1 MSNLIHIDLV
11 PNFEDDDYEIIKKI
25 EADLRTLYQSKARY
39 RASKEIEEA
48 RNEVLEILRFY
59 FPQGEIFFFNSAR
72 GALSFLLQ
80 GLNGS
85 EADHTDKNNLR
96 ESVLDPRKSVGKI
109 IAQAFSC
116 LVVPNAIKF
125 AGYKPIYVDIDETY
139 NLDIE
144 DLKRKINERTRAI
157 IIQNT
162 FGIPAKIG
170 EILEIAHQNNIL
182 VIENLTHSLGA
193 KYKGKYLGNFGDF
206 ALLSFNRNKVISS
219 IIGGA
224 LVVNN
229 KNFLEKIKNSY
240 ESLPELSQ
248 KEIQKIIFTGK
259 VLYQAKK
266 NYNFLTKIYLKF
278 LRKSGKILEMVS
290 LVEKQGKKPENYLFK
305 FPEILFPLLLNQL
318 KKLEKFNEKRKE
330 VAKIYTMDLRGLQ
343 HGLTQIDTDND
354 IGASPHNQ
362 YLRESA
368 LNLHQSAVEPI
379 FLRFPILVENR
390 DFVLEKFKKENIY
403 LGDWYRCVLD
413 PCSDLKFFDYEI
425 GSCPK
430 AEEITKKIINL
441 PTLIEKEEAEYII
454 KNLTLK
460 EKGAS
465 AKWTGGKWVIYI
477 SACP

>member
-1 MSNLIHIDLV
+1 MKNLIHIDLV

-25 EADLRTLYQSKARY
+25 DADLRTLYQSKARY

-72 GALSFLLQ
+72 GALNFLLM
-80 GLNGS
+80 
-85 EADHTDKNNLR
+85 K
-96 ESVLDPRKSVGKI
+96 LDNPGENEVI
-109 IAQAFSC
+109 TQAFSC
-116 LVVPNAIKF
+116 LVIPNAIKF
-125 AGYKPIYVDIDETY
+125 AGYKPIYIDIDETY
-139 NLDIE
+139 NLDTE
-144 DLKRKINERTRAI
+144 NLKRKINERTRAI

-162 FGIPAKIG
+162 FGIPTKID
-170 EILEIAHQNNIL
+170 EILEIAHQNKIL

-193 KYKGKYLGNFGDF
+193 KYKGRYLGNFGGF

-240 ESLPELSQ
+240 ESLSELSQ

-259 VLYQAKK
+259 ILYEAKK

-278 LRKSGKILEMVS
+278 LRKSGKTIEMIS
-290 LVEKQGKKPENYLFK
+290 FSEKQGKKPENYLFK

-318 KKLEKFNEKRKE
+318 KKLERFNEKRKE
-330 VAKIYTMDLRGLQ
+330 VAKIYLEKFPLNFVG
-343 HGLTQIDTDND
+343 
-354 IGASPHNQ
+354 
-362 YLRESA
+362 ES
-368 LNLHQSAVEPI
+368 I
-379 FLRFPILVENR
+379 FLRFPILIENR
-390 DFVLEKFKKENIY
+390 DFLLEKFKKENIY

-413 PCSDLKFFDYEI
+413 PCSDLKIFDYEI

-441 PTLIEKEEAEYII
+441 PTLIDKEKAEYII
-454 KNLTLK
+454 KNLK
-460 EKGAS
+460 
-465 AKWTGGKWVIYI
+465 
-477 SACP
+477 

>member
-1 MSNLIHIDLV
+1 MKDLIHIDLV
-11 PNFEDDDYEIIKKI
+11 PNFEGDDYEIIKKI

-72 GALSFLLQ
+72 GALSFLLH
-80 GLNGS
+80 GLDGF
-85 EADHTDKNNLR
+85 ETYRTDKNNLR
-96 ESVLDPRKSVGKI
+96 EYVLDPRKSVGEVI
-109 IAQAFSC
+109 TQSFSC

-125 AGYKPIYVDIDETY
+125 SGYKPIYVDIDETY
-139 NLDIE
+139 NLEIE
-144 DLKRKINERTRAI
+144 DLKRKINKKTKAI

-162 FGIPAKIG
+162 FGIPAKID

-229 KNFLEKIKNSY
+229 KNFLEKIKISY
-240 ESLPELSQ
+240 ESLPELSH
-248 KEIQKIIFTGK
+248 KEIKKIIFTGK

-278 LRKSGKILEMVS
+278 LRKSGKTVEMIS
-290 LVEKQGKKPENYLFK
+290 LIEKQGKKPENYLFK

-318 KKLEKFNEKRKE
+318 KKLERFNEKRRE
-330 VAKIYTMDLRGLQ
+330 IAKIYATDLRGLQ
-343 HGLTQIDTDND
+343 HGLTQVDTDND
-354 IGASPHNQ
+354 IGAKPHNQ

-379 FLRFPILVENR
+379 FLRFPILIENR

-413 PCSDLKFFDYEI
+413 PCSDLKIFDYEI

-430 AEEITKKIINL
+430 AEKITKKIINL
-441 PTLIEKEEAEYII
+441 PTLIDKEEVEYII
-454 KNLTLK
+454 KNF
-460 EKGAS
+460 
-465 AKWTGGKWVIYI
+465 I
-477 SACP
+477 

>member
-1 MSNLIHIDLV
+1 MKNLIHIDLV

-25 EADLRTLYQSKARY
+25 DADLRTLYQSKARY

-72 GALSFLLQ
+72 GALSFLLM
-80 GLNGS
+80 
-85 EADHTDKNNLR
+85 K
-96 ESVLDPRKSVGKI
+96 LDNPGENEVI
-109 IAQAFSC
+109 TQAFSC
-116 LVVPNAIKF
+116 LVIPNAIKF
-125 AGYKPIYVDIDETY
+125 AGYKPIYIDIDETY
-139 NLDIE
+139 NLDTE
-144 DLKRKINERTRAI
+144 NLKRKINERTRAI

-162 FGIPAKIG
+162 FGIPTKID
-170 EILEIAHQNNIL
+170 EILEIAHQNKIL

-193 KYKGKYLGNFGDF
+193 KYKGRYLGNFGGF

-240 ESLPELSQ
+240 ESLSELSQ

-259 VLYQAKK
+259 ILYEAKK

-278 LRKSGKILEMVS
+278 LRKSGKTIEMIS
-290 LVEKQGKKPENYLFK
+290 FSEKQGKKPENYLFK

-318 KKLEKFNEKRKE
+318 KKLERFNEKRKE
-330 VAKIYTMDLRGLQ
+330 VAKIYLEKFPLNFVG
-343 HGLTQIDTDND
+343 
-354 IGASPHNQ
+354 
-362 YLRESA
+362 ES
-368 LNLHQSAVEPI
+368 I
-379 FLRFPILVENR
+379 FLRFPILIENR
-390 DFVLEKFKKENIY
+390 DFLLEKFKKENIY

-413 PCSDLKFFDYEI
+413 PCSDLKIFDYEI

-441 PTLIEKEEAEYII
+441 PTLIDKEKAEYII
-454 KNLTLK
+454 KNLK
-460 EKGAS
+460 
-465 AKWTGGKWVIYI
+465 
-477 SACP
+477 

>member
-1 MSNLIHIDLV
+1 MKDLIHIDLV

-25 EADLRTLYQSKARY
+25 EARY
-39 RASKEIEEA
+39 GAGQKIEESKNA
-48 RNEVLEILRFY
+48 VLEILRFY

-72 GALSFLLQ
+72 GALSFLLMQ
-80 GLNGS
+80 LNDV
-85 EADHTDKNNLR
+85 EKN
-96 ESVLDPRKSVGKI
+96 EI
-109 IAQAFSC
+109 ITQSFSC

-144 DLKRKINERTRAI
+144 DLKRKINEKTKAI

-162 FGIPAKIG
+162 FGIPAKIE

-193 KYKGKYLGNFGDF
+193 KYKGKYLGDFGDF

-240 ESLPELSQ
+240 DSLPELSQ

-278 LRKSGKILEMVS
+278 LRKSGKTVEMIS
-290 LVEKQGKKPENYLFK
+290 LIEKQGKKPENYLFK

-318 KKLEKFNEKRKE
+318 KKLERFNEKRKE
-330 VAKIYTMDLRGLQ
+330 VAKIYMTWIDADKRNLPGFSPDTMPGYKPDKSGNYPGNSSERHLGKN
-343 HGLTQIDTDND
+343 IE
-354 IGASPHNQ
+354 S
-362 YLRESA
+362 LRESA
-368 LNLHQSAVEPI
+368 SEPI

-390 DFVLEKFKKENIY
+390 DFVLEKFKKENVY

-430 AEEITKKIINL
+430 AEKITKKIVNL
-441 PTLIEKEEAEYII
+441 PTLIEKEKASYII
-454 KNLTLK
+454 
-460 EKGAS
+460 S
-465 AKWTGGKWVIYI
+465 SIFI
-477 SACP
+477 

>member
-11 PNFEDDDYEIIKKI
+11 PNFEDDDYEIIKRLD
-25 EADLRTLYQSKARY
+25 ADLRGLYADLRGQKVE
-39 RASKEIEEA
+39 KT
-48 RNEVLEILRFY
+48 RNEVLEISKFY

-72 GALSFLLQ
+72 GALSFLLR

-85 EADHTDKNNLR
+85 ETDHTDKNNLR
-96 ESVLDPRKSVGKI
+96 ESVLDPRKSVGEI
-109 IAQAFSC
+109 ITQAFSC

-125 AGYKPIYVDIDETY
+125 AGYKPIYVDIDATY

-144 DLKRKINERTRAI
+144 DLKRKINESTKAI

-162 FGIPAKIG
+162 FGIPAKID
-170 EILEIAHQNNIL
+170 EILEIAHQNKIL

-229 KNFLEKIKNSY
+229 KNFLEKIKQNY
-240 ESLPELSQ
+240 ESLPEFSQ

-278 LRKSGKILEMVS
+278 LRKSGKILEMIS
-290 LVEKQGKKPENYLFK
+290 SIEKQGKKPENYLFK
-305 FPEILFPLLLNQL
+305 FPEVLFPLLLNQL

-330 VAKIYTMDLRGLQ
+330 IANIYLEKF
-343 HGLTQIDTDND
+343 
-354 IGASPHNQ
+354 P
-362 YLRESA
+362 
-368 LNLHQSAVEPI
+368 LNFEGEPI
-379 FLRFPILVENR
+379 FLRFPILIENR

-413 PCSDLKFFDYEI
+413 PCFDLKIFDYEI
-425 GSCPK
+425 GSCPQ

-441 PTLIEKEEAEYII
+441 PTLIDKEEAEYII
-454 KNLTLK
+454 KNLK
-460 EKGAS
+460 
-465 AKWTGGKWVIYI
+465 
-477 SACP
+477 

>member
-1 MSNLIHIDLV
+1 MKDLIHIDLV

-25 EADLRTLYQSKARY
+25 EARY
-39 RASKEIEEA
+39 GSGQEIEEA
-48 RNEVLEILRFY
+48 KNEVLGILKFY

-72 GALSFLLQ
+72 GALSFLLTQ
-80 GLNGS
+80 TY
-85 EADHTDKNNLR
+85 ADYTHTNADKNLSLL
-96 ESVLDPRKSVGKI
+96 EHTSEVI
-109 IAQAFSC
+109 TQAFSC

-125 AGYKPIYVDIDETY
+125 SGYKPIYVDIDETH

-144 DLKRKINERTRAI
+144 DLKRKINKKTKAI

-162 FGIPAKIG
+162 FGIPAKID

-229 KNFLEKIKNSY
+229 KNFLEKIKQNY

-266 NYNFLTKIYLKF
+266 NYNFLKKIYLKF
-278 LRKSGKILEMVS
+278 LRKSGKTVEMIS
-290 LVEKQGKKPENYLFK
+290 LIEKQGKKPENYLFK

-318 KKLEKFNEKRKE
+318 KKLERFNEKRKE
-330 VAKIYTMDLRGLQ
+330 VAKIYVTRTYADHTR
-343 HGLTQIDTDND
+343 TDADSGTDVTDADSNL
-354 IGASPHNQ
+354 S
-362 YLRESA
+362 LRESA
-368 LNLHQSAVEPI
+368 SEPI
-379 FLRFPILVENR
+379 FLRFPILIENR

-413 PCSDLKFFDYEI
+413 PCSDLKIFYYEI

-441 PTLIEKEEAEYII
+441 PTLIEKEEAELIIRKI
-454 KNLTLK
+454 KNFK
-460 EKGAS
+460 NF
-465 AKWTGGKWVIYI
+465 GK
-477 SACP
+477 

>member
-1 MSNLIHIDLV
+1 MKFTNKDLIHIDLV

-25 EADLRTLYQSKARY
+25 EARY
-39 RASKEIEEA
+39 GAGQEIEESKNA
-48 RNEVLEILRFY
+48 VLEILRFY

-72 GALSFLLQ
+72 GALSFLLH
-80 GLNGS
+80 GLDRF
-85 EADHTDKNNLR
+85 ETDRTDKNNLR
-96 ESVLDPRKSVGKI
+96 ESVLDPRKSVGEVI
-109 IAQAFSC
+109 TQAFSC

-144 DLKRKINERTRAI
+144 DLKRKINEKTKAI

-162 FGIPAKIG
+162 FGIPAKID

-278 LRKSGKILEMVS
+278 LRKSGKTVEMIS
-290 LVEKQGKKPENYLFK
+290 LIEKQGKKPENYLFK

-318 KKLEKFNEKRKE
+318 KKLERFNEKRKE
-330 VAKIYTMDLRGLQ
+330 VAKIYLEKF
-343 HGLTQIDTDND
+343 
-354 IGASPHNQ
+354 P
-362 YLRESA
+362 
-368 LNLHQSAVEPI
+368 LNFEGEPI
-379 FLRFPILVENR
+379 FLRFPILIENR

-413 PCSDLKFFDYEI
+413 PCSDLKIFDYEI

-441 PTLIEKEEAEYII
+441 PTLIEKEEAELIIRKI
-454 KNLTLK
+454 KNFK
-460 EKGAS
+460 NF
-465 AKWTGGKWVIYI
+465 GK
-477 SACP
+477 

>member
-1 MSNLIHIDLV
+1 MKFTNKNLIHIDLV

-25 EADLRTLYQSKARY
+25 EARY
-39 RASKEIEEA
+39 GAGQEIEEA
-48 RNEVLEILRFY
+48 KNEVLEILKFY

-72 GALSFLLQ
+72 GALSFLLMQ
-80 GLNGS
+80 LDNIEKS
-85 EADHTDKNNLR
+85 E
-96 ESVLDPRKSVGKI
+96 I
-109 IAQAFSC
+109 ITQAFSC

-125 AGYKPIYVDIDETY
+125 AGYKPIYIDIDETY

-144 DLKRKINERTRAI
+144 NLKRKINERTRAI

-162 FGIPAKIG
+162 FGIPAKID

-240 ESLPELSQ
+240 ELLPEPSQ

-259 VLYQAKK
+259 VLYEAKK
-266 NYNFLTKIYLKF
+266 NYNFLTKLYLKF
-278 LRKSGKILEMVS
+278 LRKIGKTVEMVS
-290 LVEKQGKKPENYLFK
+290 SIEKQNKKPENYLFK
-305 FPEILFPLLLNQL
+305 FPDILFPLLLNQL
-318 KKLEKFNEKRKE
+318 RKLKRFNEKRKE
-330 VAKIYTMDLRGLQ
+330 AAKIYMTRIYADFTR
-343 HGLTQIDTDND
+343 TDADSGTDAGSNL
-354 IGASPHNQ
+354 S
-362 YLRESA
+362 LRESA
-368 LNLHQSAVEPI
+368 SEPI
-379 FLRFPILVENR
+379 FLRFPILIENR

-413 PCSDLKFFDYEI
+413 PCFDLKIFDYEI

-441 PTLIEKEEAEYII
+441 PTLID
-454 KNLTLK
+454 K
-460 EKGAS
+460 EK
-465 AKWTGGKWVIYI
+465 AKFII
-477 SACP
+477 QNLLILI

>member
-11 PNFEDDDYEIIKKI
+11 PNFEDDDYEIIKKLDVDLHGLN
-25 EADLRTLYQSKARY
+25 ADLHRQKIIKA
-39 RASKEIEEA
+39 K
-48 RNEVLEILRFY
+48 NEVLEILKFY

-72 GALSFLLQ
+72 SALSFLLH
-80 GLNGS
+80 GLNGF
-85 EADHTDKNNLR
+85 ETDYTDKDNSR
-96 ESVLDPRKSVGKI
+96 RSALDPYKSVNEVI
-109 IAQAFSC
+109 TQAFSC

-144 DLKRKINERTRAI
+144 DLKRKINERTRVI

-162 FGIPAKIG
+162 FGIPAKIN
-170 EILEIAHQNNIL
+170 EILEIAHQNKIL

-224 LVVNN
+224 LVINN
-229 KNFLEKIKNSY
+229 KNFLEKIKNNY
-240 ESLPELSQ
+240 ELLPELSQ

-278 LRKSGKILEMVS
+278 LRKSGKILDMVS
-290 LVEKQGKKPENYLFK
+290 SIEKQGKKPENYLFK

-318 KKLEKFNEKRKE
+318 KKLENFNEKRKE
-330 VAKIYTMDLRGLQ
+330 IAKIYLEKFPLNFEG
-343 HGLTQIDTDND
+343 
-354 IGASPHNQ
+354 
-362 YLRESA
+362 ES
-368 LNLHQSAVEPI
+368 I
-379 FLRFPILVENR
+379 FLRFPILIKNR
-390 DFVLEKFKKENIY
+390 DFILEKFKKENIY
-403 LGDWYRCVLD
+403 LGDWYKCVLD
-413 PCSDLKFFDYEI
+413 PCSDLKIFDYKI

-441 PTLIEKEEAEYII
+441 PTLIDKEKAEYII
-454 KNLTLK
+454 NLINK
-460 EKGAS
+460 KGWGTPA
-465 AKWTGGKWVIYI
+465 
-477 SACP
+477 

>member
-1 MSNLIHIDLV
+1 MKFTNKDLIHIDLV

-25 EADLRTLYQSKARY
+25 EARY
-39 RASKEIEEA
+39 GAGQEIEESKNA
-48 RNEVLEILRFY
+48 VLEILRFY

-72 GALSFLLQ
+72 GALSFLLTQ
-80 GLNGS
+80 TY
-85 EADHTDKNNLR
+85 ADYTQTNADKNLSLL
-96 ESVLDPRKSVGKI
+96 EHTSEVI
-109 IAQAFSC
+109 TQAFSC

-144 DLKRKINERTRAI
+144 DLKRKINEKTKAI

-162 FGIPAKIG
+162 FGIPAKID

-206 ALLSFNRNKVISS
+206 ALLSFNKNKVISS

-229 KNFLEKIKNSY
+229 KNFLEKIKQNY
-240 ESLPELSQ
+240 ESLPEFSP

-278 LRKSGKILEMVS
+278 LRKSGKTVEMIS
-290 LVEKQGKKPENYLFK
+290 LIEKQGKKPENYLFK
-305 FPEILFPLLLNQL
+305 FPEVLFPLLLNQL
-318 KKLEKFNEKRKE
+318 KKLERFNEKRKE
-330 VAKIYTMDLRGLQ
+330 VAKIYLEKF
-343 HGLTQIDTDND
+343 
-354 IGASPHNQ
+354 P
-362 YLRESA
+362 
-368 LNLHQSAVEPI
+368 LNFEGEPI
-379 FLRFPILVENR
+379 FLRFPILIENR

-413 PCSDLKFFDYEI
+413 PCFDLKIFDYEI

-441 PTLIEKEEAEYII
+441 PTLIEKKEAELIIRKI
-454 KNLTLK
+454 KNFK
-460 EKGAS
+460 NF
-465 AKWTGGKWVIYI
+465 GK
-477 SACP
+477 

>member
-1 MSNLIHIDLV
+1 MKFTNKDLIHIDLV

-25 EADLRTLYQSKARY
+25 EARY
-39 RASKEIEEA
+39 GAGQEIEESKNA
-48 RNEVLEILRFY
+48 VLEILRFY

-72 GALSFLLQ
+72 GALSFLLTQ
-80 GLNGS
+80 TY
-85 EADHTDKNNLR
+85 ADYTQTNADKNLSLL
-96 ESVLDPRKSVGKI
+96 EHTSEVI
-109 IAQAFSC
+109 TQAFSC

-125 AGYKPIYVDIDETY
+125 SGYKPIYVDIDETY

-144 DLKRKINERTRAI
+144 DLKRKINEKTKAI

-162 FGIPAKIG
+162 FGIPAKID

-229 KNFLEKIKNSY
+229 KNFLEKIKQNY
-240 ESLPELSQ
+240 ESLPEFSQ

-266 NYNFLTKIYLKF
+266 NYNFLKKIYLKF
-278 LRKSGKILEMVS
+278 LRKSGKTVEMIS
-290 LVEKQGKKPENYLFK
+290 LIEKQGKKPENYLFK
-305 FPEILFPLLLNQL
+305 FPEVLFPLLLNQL
-318 KKLEKFNEKRKE
+318 KKLERFNEKRKE
-330 VAKIYTMDLRGLQ
+330 VAKIYLEKF
-343 HGLTQIDTDND
+343 
-354 IGASPHNQ
+354 P
-362 YLRESA
+362 
-368 LNLHQSAVEPI
+368 LNFEGEPI
-379 FLRFPILVENR
+379 FLRFPILIENR

-413 PCSDLKFFDYEI
+413 PCFDLKIFDYEI

-441 PTLIEKEEAEYII
+441 PTLIGKKEAELIIRKI
-454 KNLTLK
+454 KNFK
-460 EKGAS
+460 NF
-465 AKWTGGKWVIYI
+465 GK
-477 SACP
+477 

>member
-72 GALSFLLQ
+72 GALSFLLTQ
-80 GLNGS
+80 TY
-85 EADHTDKNNLR
+85 ADYTQTNADKNLSLL
-96 ESVLDPRKSVGKI
+96 EHTSEVI
-109 IAQAFSC
+109 TQAFSC

-139 NLDIE
+139 NLEIE
-144 DLKRKINERTRAI
+144 DLKRKINEKTKAI

-162 FGIPAKIG
+162 FGIPAKID
-170 EILEIAHQNNIL
+170 EILEIANQNNIL

-229 KNFLEKIKNSY
+229 KNFLEKIKQNY
-240 ESLPELSQ
+240 ELLPEFSQ

-278 LRKSGKILEMVS
+278 LRKSGKILEMIS
-290 LVEKQGKKPENYLFK
+290 LIEKQGKKPENYLFK
-305 FPEILFPLLLNQL
+305 FQEVLFPLLLNQL
-318 KKLEKFNEKRKE
+318 KKLERFNEKRKE
-330 VAKIYTMDLRGLQ
+330 IAKIYMTRTYADHTR
-343 HGLTQIDTDND
+343 TDADSGTDGTNAD
-354 IGASPHNQ
+354 SNLS
-362 YLRESA
+362 LRESA
-368 LNLHQSAVEPI
+368 SSLRESASEPI
-379 FLRFPILVENR
+379 FLRFPILIENR

-413 PCSDLKFFDYEI
+413 PCFDLKIFDYEI

-441 PTLIEKEEAEYII
+441 PTLIEKKEAELIIRKI
-454 KNLTLK
+454 KNFK
-460 EKGAS
+460 NFVK
-465 AKWTGGKWVIYI
+465 
-477 SACP
+477 

>member
-72 GALSFLLQ
+72 GALSFLLTQ
-80 GLNGS
+80 TY
-85 EADHTDKNNLR
+85 ADYTQTNADKNLSLL
-96 ESVLDPRKSVGKI
+96 EHTSEVI
-109 IAQAFSC
+109 TQAFSC

-139 NLDIE
+139 NLEIE
-144 DLKRKINERTRAI
+144 DLKRKINEKTKAI

-162 FGIPAKIG
+162 FGIPAKID

-229 KNFLEKIKNSY
+229 KNFLGKIKQNY
-240 ESLPELSQ
+240 ELLPEFSQ

-278 LRKSGKILEMVS
+278 LRKSGKILEMIS
-290 LVEKQGKKPENYLFK
+290 LIEKQGKKPENYLFK
-305 FPEILFPLLLNQL
+305 FQEVLFPLLLNQL
-318 KKLEKFNEKRKE
+318 KKLERFNEKRKE
-330 VAKIYTMDLRGLQ
+330 VAKIYLEKF
-343 HGLTQIDTDND
+343 
-354 IGASPHNQ
+354 P
-362 YLRESA
+362 
-368 LNLHQSAVEPI
+368 LNFKGEPI
-379 FLRFPILVENR
+379 FLRFPILIENR

-413 PCSDLKFFDYEI
+413 PCFDLKIFDYEI

-441 PTLIEKEEAEYII
+441 PTLIEKKEAELIIRKI
-454 KNLTLK
+454 KNFK
-460 EKGAS
+460 NFVK
-465 AKWTGGKWVIYI
+465 
-477 SACP
+477 

>member
-1 MSNLIHIDLV
+1 MENLIHIDLV
-11 PNFEDDDYEIIKKI
+11 PNFEDDDYEIFKRI
-25 EADLRTLYQSKARY
+25 EARY
-39 RASKEIEEA
+39 GEGQEIEEA
-48 RNEVLEILRFY
+48 KNEVLEILKFY

-72 GALSFLLQ
+72 GALSFLLTQ
-80 GLNGS
+80 TY
-85 EADHTDKNNLR
+85 ADYTQTNADKNLSLL
-96 ESVLDPRKSVGKI
+96 EHASEVI
-109 IAQAFSC
+109 TQAFSC

-144 DLKRKINERTRAI
+144 DLKRKINERTKAI

-162 FGIPAKIG
+162 FGIPAKID

-240 ESLPELSQ
+240 ESLPELSP

-278 LRKSGKILEMVS
+278 LRKSGKILEMIS
-290 LVEKQGKKPENYLFK
+290 SIEKQGKKPANYLSK

-318 KKLEKFNEKRKE
+318 KKLEKLNEKRKE
-330 VAKIYTMDLRGLQ
+330 IANIYLEKF
-343 HGLTQIDTDND
+343 
-354 IGASPHNQ
+354 P
-362 YLRESA
+362 
-368 LNLHQSAVEPI
+368 LNFGGGPI
-379 FLRFPILVENR
+379 FLRFPILIENR

-413 PCSDLKFFDYEI
+413 PCSDLTIFDYEI

-441 PTLIEKEEAEYII
+441 PTLIDKEEAEYII
-454 KNLTLK
+454 KNLN
-460 EKGAS
+460 
-465 AKWTGGKWVIYI
+465 
-477 SACP
+477 

>member
-1 MSNLIHIDLV
+1 MKFTNKDLIHIDLV
-11 PNFEDDDYEIIKKI
+11 PNFEDDDYEIIKKLD
-25 EADLRTLYQSKARY
+25 ADLRAPYQSQARY
-39 RASKEIEEA
+39 GVDQEIEEA
-48 RNEVLEILRFY
+48 KNEVLEILRFY

-72 GALSFLLQ
+72 GALSFLLS
-80 GLNGS
+80 GLN
-85 EADHTDKNNLR
+85 EFETDYIDKDNPR
-96 ESVLDPRKSVGKI
+96 ISVLDPRKSIGEI
-109 IAQAFSC
+109 ITQAFSC
-116 LVVPNAIKF
+116 LVVPDAIKF
-125 AGYKPIYVDIDETY
+125 ANYKPIYVDIDETY

-144 DLKRKINERTRAI
+144 DLKRKINERTKTI

-162 FGIPAKIG
+162 FGIPAKID

-229 KNFLEKIKNSY
+229 KNFLEKIKQNY
-240 ESLPELSQ
+240 ELLPELSQ

-278 LRKSGKILEMVS
+278 LRKIGKTVEMIS
-290 LVEKQGKKPENYLFK
+290 SIEKQGKKPENYLFK
-305 FPEILFPLLLNQL
+305 FPEVLFPLLLNQL
-318 KKLEKFNEKRKE
+318 KKSERFNEKRKE
-330 VAKIYTMDLRGLQ
+330 IAKIYLEKF
-343 HGLTQIDTDND
+343 
-354 IGASPHNQ
+354 P
-362 YLRESA
+362 
-368 LNLHQSAVEPI
+368 LNFSGEPI
-379 FLRFPILVENR
+379 FLRFPVLIENR

-413 PCSDLKFFDYEI
+413 PCSDLKIFDYEI
-425 GSCPK
+425 GSCPQ

-441 PTLIEKEEAEYII
+441 PTLIDKDKGEYII
-454 KNLTLK
+454 KKFKN
-460 EKGAS
+460 
-465 AKWTGGKWVIYI
+465 
-477 SACP
+477 

>member
-25 EADLRTLYQSKARY
+25 GAWYETGQEIAKA
-39 RASKEIEEA
+39 K
-48 RNEVLEILRFY
+48 NEVLEILRFY

-72 GALSFLLQ
+72 GALSFLLH
-80 GLNGS
+80 GLDGF
-85 EADHTDKNNLR
+85 ETDRTDKNNLR
-96 ESVLDPRKSVGKI
+96 ESMLDPRKSVGEVI
-109 IAQAFSC
+109 TQSFSC
-116 LVVPNAIKF
+116 LVVPNSIKF

-144 DLKRKINERTRAI
+144 DLKIKINEKTKAI

-162 FGIPAKIG
+162 FGIPAKID

-219 IIGGA
+219 LIGGA

-229 KNFLEKIKNSY
+229 KNFLEKIKQNY
-240 ESLPELSQ
+240 ESLPELSP

-259 VLYQAKK
+259 VLYKAKK

-278 LRKSGKILEMVS
+278 LRKSGKTVEMIS
-290 LVEKQGKKPENYLFK
+290 LIEKQGKKPENYLFK
-305 FPEILFPLLLNQL
+305 FPEVLFPLLLNQL
-318 KKLEKFNEKRKE
+318 KKLERFNEKRKE
-330 VAKIYTMDLRGLQ
+330 IAKIYLEKF
-343 HGLTQIDTDND
+343 
-354 IGASPHNQ
+354 S
-362 YLRESA
+362 
-368 LNLHQSAVEPI
+368 LNFSGEPI
-379 FLRFPILVENR
+379 FLRFPILIENR
-390 DFVLEKFKKENIY
+390 NFVLEKFKKENIY

-413 PCSDLKFFDYEI
+413 PCSDLKIFDYEI

-441 PTLIEKEEAEYII
+441 PTLIEKKEAELIIRKI
-454 KNLTLK
+454 KNFK
-460 EKGAS
+460 NF
-465 AKWTGGKWVIYI
+465 GK
-477 SACP
+477 

>member
-1 MSNLIHIDLV
+1 MKDLIHIDLV

-25 EADLRTLYQSKARY
+25 EARY
-39 RASKEIEEA
+39 GSGQEIEEA
-48 RNEVLEILRFY
+48 KNEVLGILKFY

-72 GALSFLLQ
+72 GALSFLLTQ
-80 GLNGS
+80 TY
-85 EADHTDKNNLR
+85 ADYTHTNADKNLSLL
-96 ESVLDPRKSVGKI
+96 EHTSEVI
-109 IAQAFSC
+109 TQAFSC

-125 AGYKPIYVDIDETY
+125 SGYKPIYVDIDETY

-144 DLKRKINERTRAI
+144 DLKRKINKKTKAI

-162 FGIPAKIG
+162 FGIPAKID

-229 KNFLEKIKNSY
+229 KNFLEKIKQNY

-266 NYNFLTKIYLKF
+266 NYNFLKKIYLKF
-278 LRKSGKILEMVS
+278 LRKSGKTVEMIS
-290 LVEKQGKKPENYLFK
+290 LIEKQGKKPENYLFK

-318 KKLEKFNEKRKE
+318 KKLERFNEKRKE
-330 VAKIYTMDLRGLQ
+330 VAKIYVTRTYADHTR
-343 HGLTQIDTDND
+343 TDADSGTDVTDADSNL
-354 IGASPHNQ
+354 S
-362 YLRESA
+362 LRESA
-368 LNLHQSAVEPI
+368 SEPI
-379 FLRFPILVENR
+379 FLRFPILIENR

-413 PCSDLKFFDYEI
+413 PCSDLKIFYYEI

-441 PTLIEKEEAEYII
+441 PTLIEKEEAELIIRKI
-454 KNLTLK
+454 KNFK
-460 EKGAS
+460 NF
-465 AKWTGGKWVIYI
+465 GK
-477 SACP
+477 

>member
-1 MSNLIHIDLV
+1 MKDLIHIDLV

-25 EADLRTLYQSKARY
+25 EARY
-39 RASKEIEEA
+39 GAGQEIEKA
-48 RNEVLEILRFY
+48 KNEVLKILRFY

-72 GALSFLLQ
+72 GALSFLLTQ
-80 GLNGS
+80 LDNI
-85 EADHTDKNNLR
+85 EKN
-96 ESVLDPRKSVGKI
+96 EVI
-109 IAQAFSC
+109 TQAFSC

-139 NLDIE
+139 NLYIE

-162 FGIPAKIG
+162 FGIPAKID
-170 EILEIAHQNNIL
+170 EILGISQQNNIL

-193 KYKGKYLGNFGDF
+193 KYKGKYLGNFSDF

-240 ESLPELSQ
+240 ELLPEPSQ

-278 LRKSGKILEMVS
+278 LRKIGKTVEMVS
-290 LVEKQGKKPENYLFK
+290 SVEKQNKKPENYLFK
-305 FPEILFPLLLNQL
+305 FPDILFPLLLNQL
-318 KKLEKFNEKRKE
+318 RKLERFNEKRKE
-330 VAKIYTMDLRGLQ
+330 AAKIYMTRIYTDSIYPNKRPNKLPKSSDRIFSHNSGKVFGQDSGNNFSLR
-343 HGLTQIDTDND
+343 D
-354 IGASPHNQ
+354 SV
-362 YLRESA
+362 S
-368 LNLHQSAVEPI
+368 EPI
-379 FLRFPILVENR
+379 FLRFPILIENR

-413 PCSDLKFFDYEI
+413 PCSDLKFFDYKI

-441 PTLIEKEEAEYII
+441 PTLID
-454 KNLTLK
+454 K
-460 EKGAS
+460 EKAEL
-465 AKWTGGKWVIYI
+465 II
-477 SACP
+477 QNLLIL

>member
-1 MSNLIHIDLV
+1 MKDLIHIDLV

-25 EADLRTLYQSKARY
+25 EARY
-39 RASKEIEEA
+39 GSGQEIEEA
-48 RNEVLEILRFY
+48 KNEVLEILKFY

-72 GALSFLLQ
+72 GALSFLLTQ
-80 GLNGS
+80 TY
-85 EADHTDKNNLR
+85 ADYTHTNADKNLSLL
-96 ESVLDPRKSVGKI
+96 EHTSEVI
-109 IAQAFSC
+109 TQAFSC

-125 AGYKPIYVDIDETY
+125 SGYKPIYVDIDETY

-144 DLKRKINERTRAI
+144 DLKRKINEKTKAI

-162 FGIPAKIG
+162 FGIPAKID

-219 IIGGA
+219 IIGCA

-229 KNFLEKIKNSY
+229 KNFLEKIKQNY

-278 LRKSGKILEMVS
+278 LRKSGKTVEMIS
-290 LVEKQGKKPENYLFK
+290 LIEKQGKKPENYLFK
-305 FPEILFPLLLNQL
+305 FPEILFPLLLNQF

-330 VAKIYTMDLRGLQ
+330 IANIYLEKF
-343 HGLTQIDTDND
+343 
-354 IGASPHNQ
+354 P
-362 YLRESA
+362 
-368 LNLHQSAVEPI
+368 LNFEGEPI
-379 FLRFPILVENR
+379 FLRFPILIENR

-413 PCSDLKFFDYEI
+413 PCSDLKIFYYEI

-441 PTLIEKEEAEYII
+441 PTLIEKKEAELIIRKI
-454 KNLTLK
+454 KNFK
-460 EKGAS
+460 NF
-465 AKWTGGKWVIYI
+465 GK
-477 SACP
+477 

>member
-1 MSNLIHIDLV
+1 MKDLIHIDLV

-25 EADLRTLYQSKARY
+25 EARY
-39 RASKEIEEA
+39 GAGQEIEEA
-48 RNEVLEILRFY
+48 KNEVLEILKFY

-72 GALSFLLQ
+72 GTLSFLLH
-80 GLNGS
+80 GLNGFHGLDGS
-85 EADHTDKNNLR
+85 NTDKTDNIYPH
-96 ESVLDPRKSVGKI
+96 ESVSDPYKSVKKNPYKSALDPYKSVNEVI
-109 IAQAFSC
+109 TQAFSC

-144 DLKRKINERTRAI
+144 DLKRKINERTKAI

-162 FGIPAKIG
+162 FGVPAKID
-170 EILEIAHQNNIL
+170 EILEIARQNKIL

-229 KNFLEKIKNSY
+229 KNFLEKIKQNY

-259 VLYQAKK
+259 VLYKAKK

-278 LRKSGKILEMVS
+278 LRKSGKTVEMIS
-290 LVEKQGKKPENYLFK
+290 SIEKQGKKPENYLFK

-318 KKLEKFNEKRKE
+318 NKLERFNEKEK
-330 VAKIYTMDLRGLQ
+330 KSKNWIYAD
-343 HGLTQIDTDND
+343 
-354 IGASPHNQ
+354 
-362 YLRESA
+362 
-368 LNLHQSAVEPI
+368 
-379 FLRFPILVENR
+379 
-390 DFVLEKFKKENIY
+390 
-403 LGDWYRCVLD
+403 
-413 PCSDLKFFDYEI
+413 
-425 GSCPK
+425 
-430 AEEITKKIINL
+430 
-441 PTLIEKEEAEYII
+441 
-454 KNLTLK
+454 
-460 EKGAS
+460 
-465 AKWTGGKWVIYI
+465 
-477 SACP
+477 